1 VKVAIFILTLV
12 GCMSP
17 HLLDAQTTG
26 DCMACADAAACD
38 TKHALCIAECRA
50 RYFSIDPKRSE
61 CLTECAKTSVKCTP
75 IRGADCRSRNSCR

>member
-26 DCMACADAAACD
+26 GCVACADAAKCD
-38 TKHALCIAECRA
+38 SIQASCAAECNA

-61 CLTECAKTSVKCTP
+61 CLTECAKTSVKCTR
-75 IRGADCRSRNSCR
+75 IVGTDCRSRNSCR